1 MDLKLTG
8 KVALVTGARTGIGF
22 SICEELAMNG
32 VHLVMV
38 ARREPELILA
48 AKKISEKYG
57 VSVLPVAGDVTDPK
71 LPSLV
76 VEQAEKVFQRID
88 LLVNNAGRAH
98 AGTLLTTSE
107 EDWQIMTETK
117 LSAMRRFCKV
127 IIPGMQRR
135 NWGRIVNISS
145 IGGIYPNPQLTV
157 SHALSAAIN
166 NLTRSLALSVAPD
179 GILVNAIGV
188 GAVATDNWAQNML
201 PNVRN
206 RRPELV
212 DRTDEEVMALLGKE
226 KTPVGRFGLPED
238 IAAIATFLLS
248 GRNQFVTGQ
257 TIEASGGA
265 DRFM

>member
-98 AGTLLTTSE
+98 AGTLLATSE
-107 EDWQIMTETK
+107 EDWQIMT
-117 LSAMRRFCKV
+117 
-127 IIPGMQRR
+127 G
-135 NWGRIVNISS
+135 
-145 IGGIYPNPQLTV
+145 
-157 SHALSAAIN
+157 
-166 NLTRSLALSVAPD
+166 
-179 GILVNAIGV
+179 
-188 GAVATDNWAQNML
+188 
-201 PNVRN
+201 
-206 RRPELV
+206 
-212 DRTDEEVMALLGKE
+212 
-226 KTPVGRFGLPED
+226 
-238 IAAIATFLLS
+238 
-248 GRNQFVTGQ
+248 FV
-257 TIEASGGA
+257 E
-265 DRFM
+265 